1 MGGWSDMMC
10 SWSDI
15 DPKMDPN
22 GNLAQARVAF
32 MRSGNRPPWL
42 DYDPALH
49 IYEWNDIDP
58 KMDPSGHLALAR
70 VAFVK
75 SGQPL
80 PWLGYDP
87 AMDPGFQDFIAS
99 PDGRHL
105 TV

>member
-1 MGGWSDMMC
+1 MC
-10 SWSDI
+10 RWSDI

-22 GNLAQARVAF
+22 GHLSQARVAF

-58 KMDPSGHLALAR
+58 KMDPYGHLALAR

-87 AMDPGFQDFIAS
+87 AMDPGFQNFIAS
-99 PDGRHL
+99 PDGRTL